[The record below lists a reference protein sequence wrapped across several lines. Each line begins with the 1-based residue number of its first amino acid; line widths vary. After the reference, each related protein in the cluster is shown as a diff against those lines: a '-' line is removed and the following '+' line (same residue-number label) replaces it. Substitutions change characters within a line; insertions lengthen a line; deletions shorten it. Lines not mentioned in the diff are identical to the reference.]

1 MARFGDYLLVR
12 RLGEGSHGRS
22 FLAEPPLRLGVSD
35 EYVVLKVLH
44 RDVSDDEFARAT
56 DRLAAIASVLSPYL
70 ARPLDVVRVDRALG
84 VVTELV
90 PGGALDAPA
99 RPIARREVMQAV
111 ADAALGAHALHE
123 AGIAH
128 ANITPANI
136 LLGARCAKLG
146 DASLL
151 SVLDPGRTTAGVRAG
166 AAVDLTDPAVLL
178 GAAPSRASD
187 VWSLGA
193 TLHRMLT
200 GQSLFGVIPD
210 VGETEALRH
219 VIVAPARLGGSLAP
233 AEARIVADCVADDP
247 VERPLTAEALA
258 TRLRSLL
265 LAA

>member
-12 RLGEGSHGRS
+12 RLGEGAHGRS
-22 FLAEPPLRLGVSD
+22 YLAEPPLRLGVSD

-44 RDVSDDEFARAT
+44 RDVTEDEFARAT
-56 DRLAAIASVLSPYL
+56 AHLTSIASVLSPYL
-70 ARPLDVVRVDRALG
+70 ARPLDVLRVDRSMG
-84 VVTELV
+84 IVTEHV
-90 PGGALDAPA
+90 AGGSLDAPS
-99 RPIARREVMQAV
+99 RPIGRRDVMQAV

-128 ANITPANI
+128 ANITPSNI
-136 LLGARCAKLG
+136 LLGTRCAKLA

-151 SVLDPGRTTAGVRAG
+151 AVLDPGRTTAGTRAG
-166 AAVDLTDPAVLL
+166 DSVDLTDPALLL
-178 GAAPSRASD
+178 GAEPSRASD

-200 GQSLFGVIPD
+200 GQSLFGVVPD

-219 VIVAPARLGGSLAP
+219 VIVAPARLGPSLSP
-233 AEARIVADCVADDP
+233 AEARVIADCVSDDP

-258 TRLRSLL
+258 SRLRSLL

>member
-35 EYVVLKVLH
+35 EYVVVKVLH
-44 RDVSDDEFARAT
+44 REVNEDDFSRAT
-56 DRLAAIASVLSPYL
+56 HHLAGVASVMSPYL
-70 ARPLDVVRVDRALG
+70 ARPLDVVRVDRSMG
-84 VVTELV
+84 VVTEHV
-90 PGGALDAPA
+90 AGGSLESPA
-99 RPIARREVMQAV
+99 KPISRREVMQAV

-123 AGIAH
+123 VGIAH
-128 ANITPANI
+128 GNITPSNI
-136 LLGARCAKLG
+136 LLGTRCAKLG

-151 SVLDPGRTTAGVRAG
+151 SVLDPGRTTAGTQAG
-166 AAVDLTDPAVLL
+166 DSVDLTDPAILL
-178 GAAPSRASD
+178 GASPSRASD

-193 TLHRMLT
+193 TLHRLLT
-200 GQSLFGVIPD
+200 GQSLFGVVPD

-219 VIVAPARLGGSLAP
+219 VIVAPARLGGSLSP
-233 AEARIVADCVADDP
+233 AEARVIAECVAEDP

>member
-35 EYVVLKVLH
+35 EYVVVKVLQ
-44 RDVSDDEFARAT
+44 REVNEEDFARAT
-56 DRLAAIASVLSPYL
+56 QHLAAVAAVMSPYL
-70 ARPLDVVRVDRALG
+70 VRPVDVVRVDRAMA
-84 VVTELV
+84 VVTEHV
-90 PGGALDAPA
+90 PGAALDAPA
-99 RPIARREVMQAV
+99 RPIGRRDVMQAV

-128 ANITPANI
+128 ANIKPSNI
-136 LLGARCAKLG
+136 LLGTRCAKVA

-151 SVLDPGRTTAGVRAG
+151 AVLDPGRTTAGTRAG
-166 AAVDLTDPAVLL
+166 DSVDLTDPSILL
-178 GAAPSRASD
+178 GAMPSRASD

-200 GQSLFGVIPD
+200 GQSLFGVVPD

-219 VIVAPARLGGSLAP
+219 VIVAPARLGPSLSP
-233 AEARIVADCVADDP
+233 AEARIIADCVADDP

>member
-35 EYVVLKVLH
+35 EYVVVKVLH
-44 RDVSDDEFARAT
+44 REVNEDDFTRAT
-56 DRLAAIASVLSPYL
+56 QHLAAVASVMSPYL
-70 ARPLDVVRVDRALG
+70 ARPLDVLRVDRAMG
-84 VVTELV
+84 VVTEHV
-90 PGGALDAPA
+90 AGGSLDAPA
-99 RPIARREVMQAV
+99 KPIARRDVMQAV

-128 ANITPANI
+128 ANITPSNI
-136 LLGARCAKLG
+136 LLGTRCAKLA

-151 SVLDPGRTTAGVRAG
+151 GVLDPGRTTAGTRAG
-166 AAVDLTDPAVLL
+166 DSVDLTDPSILL
-178 GAAPSRASD
+178 GARASRASD

-193 TLHRMLT
+193 TLHRLLT
-200 GQSLFGVIPD
+200 GQSLFGVVPD

-219 VIVAPARLGGSLAP
+219 VIVAPARLGGSLSP
-233 AEARIVADCVADDP
+233 AEARVIAECVAEDP